1 MVPSESAIAQVDGVL
16 NCVAVQCD
24 FAGDIMLVGPG
35 AGAIPTASSVVSDI
49 ADIARGNIPP
59 VLAHPATSLK
69 PNVRARMRAH
79 EGGYYIRLSV
89 YDRPGAFAS
98 IAQRMAAEKISLQ
111 SIVQKKRLGK
121 ASAAK
126 KDQAPEKPARVII
139 ITHET
144 TEAAIRQALDA
155 IEADGHVDNKPQMI
169 RIERL

>member
-1 MVPSESAIAQVDGVL
+1 
-16 NCVAVQCD
+16 
-24 FAGDIMLVGPG
+24 
-35 AGAIPTASSVVSDI
+35 
-49 ADIARGNIPP
+49 
-59 VLAHPATSLK
+59 
-69 PNVRARMRAH
+69 VRT
-79 EGGYYIRLSV
+79 
-89 YDRPGAFAS
+89 
-98 IAQRMAAEKISLQ
+98 
-111 SIVQKKRLGK
+111 KRHGK